1 MISIKY
7 RNKSIEYNSILF
19 FNRIIIRTDIQTIV
33 GLTARREMNTAAAT
47 GRGFLQI
54 TSKRLLPNVLK
65 QKEKTLG
72 YQKKITFKA
81 KIVPKVEIKPVD
93 EGFLVTHIDLDWAY
107 NYINNNNLKFTPTTA
122 KGWLLEYFK
131 YSTHKQEGIRTIAH
145 QGEEKTIDEILNT
158 VWDPRAAG
166 KGLFPDV
173 SAKGYD
179 FHISPD
185 GQTLTL
191 KETQEDA
198 ELKFRPSDFKKASQ
212 EAGAN
217 KSFAEAA
224 KAKWKDQQPVREN
237 KVTEEID
244 ETSGN
249 VYLKLHTTEAEVLA
263 IQTNISPKTELK
275 ETEGYTHDTLLDA
288 DLDSVSSVETAALLI
303 SNAE

>member
-1 MISIKY
+1 
-7 RNKSIEYNSILF
+7 
-19 FNRIIIRTDIQTIV
+19 
-33 GLTARREMNTAAAT
+33 MNMGSSS

-54 TSKRLLPNVLK
+54 TSKRILPNILK

-72 YQKKITFKA
+72 YQKKLTFKA
-81 KIVPKVEIKPVD
+81 KIVPKVEVKPID
-93 EGFLVTHIDLDWAY
+93 EGFLVTHIDLDWAH
-107 NYINNNNLKFTPTTA
+107 NYIVDNGLKFTPTTA

-131 YSTHKQEGIRTIAH
+131 YSTHKQEGVRIIAH
-145 QGEEKTIDEILNT
+145 WGKEKPIDEMLNT
-158 VWDPRAAG
+158 VWDPRGAG
-166 KGLFPDV
+166 KGLFSDV
-173 SAKGYD
+173 SAISYD
-179 FHISPD
+179 FHVSPD

-191 KETQEDA
+191 KEIQEDS

-217 KSFAEAA
+217 KSFAQAD
-224 KAKWKDQQPVREN
+224 KAKWKDKQPAEEN

-275 ETEGYTHDTLLDA
+275 ETESYTHDTLLDA
-288 DLDSVSSVETAALLI
+288 DPDSVSSVETAALLI
-303 SNAE
+303 SNVE

>member
-1 MISIKY
+1 
-7 RNKSIEYNSILF
+7 
-19 FNRIIIRTDIQTIV
+19 
-33 GLTARREMNTAAAT
+33 MNTGSSS

-54 TSKRLLPNVLK
+54 TSKRLLPNILK

-81 KIVPKVEIKPVD
+81 KIVPKIEVKPID
-93 EGFLVTHIDLDWAY
+93 EGYLVTHIDLDWAH
-107 NYINNNNLKFTPTTA
+107 NYITNNNLKFTPTTA

-131 YSTHKQEGIRTIAH
+131 YSTHRQEGIRTIAH

-173 SAKGYD
+173 SALRYD
-179 FHISPD
+179 FHVSPD

-191 KETQEDA
+191 KETQEDS
-198 ELKFRPSDFKKASQ
+198 ELKFRPGDFKKASQ

-217 KSFAEAA
+217 KSLAEAE

-237 KVTEEID
+237 KVSEKID
-244 ETSGN
+244 EKTGDIF
-249 VYLKLHTTEAEVLA
+249 LKLHTTEAEVLA
-263 IQTNISPKTELK
+263 IQTNISPKTKLK

-288 DLDSVSSVETAALLI
+288 DSDSVSSVETAALLI
-303 SNAE
+303 TNDEEYLS

>member
-1 MISIKY
+1 
-7 RNKSIEYNSILF
+7 
-19 FNRIIIRTDIQTIV
+19 
-33 GLTARREMNTAAAT
+33 MNTGSPA

-72 YQKKITFKA
+72 YQKKLTFKA
-81 KIVPKVEIKPVD
+81 KIVSKVETKSVD
-93 EGFLVTHIDLDWAY
+93 EGFLVTHIDLDWAH
-107 NYINNNNLKFTPTTA
+107 NYIVNNSLKFTPTTA

-131 YSTHKQEGIRTIAH
+131 YSTHKQEGIRSIAH
-145 QGEEKTIDEILNT
+145 QGREKTVDEILNT

-173 SAKGYD
+173 SAKSYD

-191 KETQEDA
+191 KESQEDA

-217 KSFAEAA
+217 KSFAEAE

-237 KVTEEID
+237 RVTKTFGNNGEEF
-244 ETSGN
+244 
-249 VYLKLHTTEAEVLA
+249 LKLHTTEAEVLA
-263 IQTNISPKTELK
+263 VQTNISPKTELK
-275 ETEGYTHDTLLDA
+275 ETESYTHDTLLDA
-288 DLDSVSSVETAALLI
+288 DTESVSSVETAALLI
-303 SNAE
+303 ANAE

>member
-1 MISIKY
+1 
-7 RNKSIEYNSILF
+7 
-19 FNRIIIRTDIQTIV
+19 
-33 GLTARREMNTAAAT
+33 MNTGSAM

-72 YQKKITFKA
+72 YQKKIAFKA
-81 KIVPKVEIKPVD
+81 KIVPKVETKPAD
-93 EGFLVTHIDLDWAY
+93 EGFLVTHIDLDWAH
-107 NYINNNNLKFTPTTA
+107 NYIISNNLKFTPTTA

-131 YSTHKQEGIRTIAH
+131 YSSHKKEGIRIIAH
-145 QGEEKTIDEILNT
+145 LGEEKTIDEILNT

-173 SAKGYD
+173 SVKGYD
-179 FHISPD
+179 FHVSPD

-191 KETQEDA
+191 KETQEDT
-198 ELKFRPSDFKKASQ
+198 ELKFRPGDFKKASQ

-217 KSFAEAA
+217 RSLAEAE
-224 KAKWKDQQPVREN
+224 KAKWKDQQSVREN
-237 KVTEEID
+237 KVTEKID
-244 ETSGN
+244 EKTGD
-249 VYLKLHTTEAEVLA
+249 VFLKQHTTEAEVLA
-263 IQTNISPKTELK
+263 IQTNISPKTEFK

-303 SNAE
+303 SNAEQYFS